1 MTNQKKNQQNK
12 RSQGFNAPT
21 NDITDQ
27 ILEEHYNPFYSPLSP
42 SYEELTEYADSLD
55 YWGNQISFE
64 WASREIMTHR
74 MGWVRVGLV
83 ANRVRLYRLYQGRY
97 ADWKTYCWEC
107 LGKDSWQVDKII
119 KLAKVTLEIIRH
131 GAYVL
136 PICQS
141 HVDALLACCK
151 KTGIDY
157 LKAWSIVAERLP
169 EQILITARSISE
181 VLGFPMEQKR
191 KLNIPKHLRDRIEDA
206 ARNDGITVEE
216 KLAQLLD
223 YEQGIEPEDEPEET
237 TAEKEEA
244 WRTDM
249 QQLLVEHD
257 REIWLWSVITKL
269 INHGQRQVSQFNY
282 LRQIRCQT

>member
-1 MTNQKKNQQNK
+1 
-12 RSQGFNAPT
+12 
-21 NDITDQ
+21 
-27 ILEEHYNPFYSPLSP
+27 
-42 SYEELTEYADSLD
+42 
-55 YWGNQISFE
+55 
-64 WASREIMTHR
+64 
-74 MGWVRVGLV
+74 
-83 ANRVRLYRLYQGRY
+83 
-97 ADWKTYCWEC
+97 
-107 LGKDSWQVDKII
+107 
-119 KLAKVTLEIIRH
+119 
-131 GAYVL
+131 
-136 PICQS
+136 
-141 HVDALLACCK
+141 
-151 KTGIDY
+151 
-157 LKAWSIVAERLP
+157 
-169 EQILITARSISE
+169 
-181 VLGFPMEQKR
+181 MEQKR